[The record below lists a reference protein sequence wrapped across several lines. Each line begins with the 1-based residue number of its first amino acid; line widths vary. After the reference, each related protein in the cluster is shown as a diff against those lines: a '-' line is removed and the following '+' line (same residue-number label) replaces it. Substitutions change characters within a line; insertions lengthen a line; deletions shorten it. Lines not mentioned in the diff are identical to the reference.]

1 MEALPSSPS
10 HFPKPPLP
18 NAINL
23 GCSNFNMCIC
33 GAQTF
38 SLLVEDRVRYGILNL
53 TQYKNKNWRGI
64 MGKEFNTHKHEIK
77 VIFHYFVIQIESE
90 K

>member
-1 MEALPSSPS
+1 M
-10 HFPKPPLP
+10 F
-18 NAINL
+18 
-23 GCSNFNMCIC
+23 
-33 GAQTF
+33 
-38 SLLVEDRVRYGILNL
+38 RYGILNL

-77 VIFHYFVIQIESE
+77 VIFHYFVMQIESE